1 MRVGGRSAGCTL
13 GVGTRLLHFHLLV
26 LRDVL
31 PKAAQQLH
39 VMAFDAASAKVEWEG
54 QVTALAE
61 PRPRGTK
68 PATIP

>member
-1 MRVGGRSAGCTL
+1 MGVGGRSAGCTL

-31 PKAAQQLH
+31 PNARPRNNF
-39 VMAFDAASAKVEWEG
+39 MAFDAASAKVEWEG